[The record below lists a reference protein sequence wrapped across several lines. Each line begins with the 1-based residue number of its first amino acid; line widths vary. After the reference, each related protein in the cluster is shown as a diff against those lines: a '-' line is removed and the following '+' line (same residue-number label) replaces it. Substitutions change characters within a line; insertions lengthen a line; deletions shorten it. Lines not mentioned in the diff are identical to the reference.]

1 MVRAWAQSR
10 SHGITINSAGLWH
23 STTYYD
29 EAYHLFQKYLAV
41 NQSLSPIDAVDLGAS
56 IAETYGKAIGPVQ
69 RKLCTTHLIF
79 LFLFIDYAI
88 ASLVALS
95 KHKPDRAKV
104 VISQIAS
111 TAYFTGEIAGLR
123 LAGRG
128 G

>member
-10 SHGITINSAGLWH
+10 SHGITVNSPGLWH
-23 STTYYD
+23 STTCYG

-41 NQSLSPIDAVDLGAS
+41 NQSLSPIDVVDLGAS
-56 IAETYGKAIGPVQ
+56 IAETYLKAIGPVQ
-69 RKLCTTHLIF
+69 RTLCTIHLIS
-79 LFLFIDYAI
+79 LSHFINYAI
-88 ASLVALS
+88 ASLASLS

-111 TAYFTGEIAGLR
+111 KAYFTGEIAGLR

>member
-1 MVRAWAQSR
+1 VVRAWAQSR
-10 SHGITINSAGLWH
+10 PHGITINSPGLWH
-23 STTYYD
+23 FTAYPD
-29 EAYHLFQKYLAV
+29 EVYPHFQKYLAV

-69 RKLCTTHLIF
+69 RKLCMTHLV
-79 LFLFIDYAI
+79 LLSYFIDHAV
-88 ASLVALS
+88 ASLASLS

-111 TAYFTGEIAGLR
+111 KAYFVGEIAGLR